1 MWQHSVTMLQ
11 LCKNSLSVLLSGRL
25 HLQGSRLLSGQ
36 PYPTRPD
43 PTQQL
48 LQLHSL
54 DFTETRCECYTWSGA
69 A

>member
-36 PYPTRPD
+36 PDPTR
-43 PTQQL
+43 QL